1 MFNVC
6 CEIYAVYLVKVWL
19 SPRLWELFILNTFD
33 RLNREKNCLNSLV
46 VCHLR
51 TGNGQ
56 LHTLQQTLA
65 IYLTHSIP
73 HSSEYIRHNILTS

>member
-19 SPRLWELFILNTFD
+19 SPRLWELFILNIFD

-46 VCHLR
+46 VFHLP

>member
-46 VCHLR
+46 VLHLR

-73 HSSEYIRHNILTS
+73 HSSE

>member
-1 MFNVC
+1 MFIVC

-46 VCHLR
+46 VFHLR

>member
-19 SPRLWELFILNTFD
+19 SPRLWELFD

-46 VCHLR
+46 VFHLR